1 LENPPPNYPDIL
13 SYITDGQQML
23 VSVIQAA
30 LALRPE
36 SVPAGRPFEA
46 IVMLQNTTDVNVEVT
61 AVVQLPPVDAAKAK
75 GRFVAQNERQMVTLL
90 PAEVGYL
97 VLPLYAYPDTA
108 PAQNYKLGIEL
119 RAVPTAQPRRIRQI
133 NTNGVTNEI
142 NLDYYF
148 YLTEEMINRMT
159 QLRELHFSAG
169 HKGIMS
175 GASALLGKTRFLGKT
190 GMIGSSLEATFS
202 VTSAQMG
209 KLTNFKP
216 GWVSLWALGNSSDA
230 RPLFERHKDVLIE
243 QVLPLLTRET
253 LFKPFYAATQARI
266 KQQSYEVQQ
275 LELLFIA
282 KLLTSVV
289 EAGIKPPQVYD
300 YEGQDLYHVAGLL
313 SRGYPADGSPI
324 PLPFWCRS
332 LLSLIGT
339 DPQVMTNPAAVLAG
353 PLYEDVLRDAIA
365 HGIMMMY
372 AVTGQELGTRDD
384 AFTYT
389 EFLIELLRK
398 PNRPLTFSDVYLP
411 LVIGGILV
419 ANDVVMTGE
428 EPLWSFQKLHET
440 ILMRQAERSEDND
453 LVFQLT
459 EQSIAWAL
467 RRYRDW
473 F

>member
-13 SYITDGQQML
+13 GYITDGQQML

-46 IVMLQNTTDVNVEVT
+46 IVLLQNTTDVNVEVT

-75 GRFVAQNERQMVTLL
+75 GRFVAQNERQVVTLL

-108 PAQNYKLGIEL
+108 PAQNYKLGVEL

-133 NTNGVTNEI
+133 NTNGITSEI

-148 YLTEEMINRMT
+148 YLTEELIDRMML
-159 QLRELHFSAG
+159 LRELHFSAG
-169 HKGIMS
+169 HKGIMA
-175 GASALLGKTRFLGKT
+175 GATALLGKTRFLGKT
-190 GMIGSSLEATFS
+190 GMIGSALEANFS
-202 VTSAQMG
+202 ITSAQMG

-243 QVLPLLTRET
+243 QILPLLTRET
-253 LFKPFYAATQARI
+253 LFKPFYAATMARI
-266 KQQSYEVQQ
+266 KQQSYEVQP

-289 EAGIKPPQVYD
+289 AAGIKPPQVYD
-300 YEGQDLYHVAGLL
+300 YEGQDLYHVAGLPA
-313 SRGYPADGSPI
+313 RGYPADGSPI

-332 LLSLIGT
+332 LLALIGT
-339 DPQVMTNPAAVLAG
+339 DPQVMTHPEGVLAG
-353 PLYEDVLRDAIA
+353 ALYEDVLRDAIT

-440 ILMRQAERSEDND
+440 I
-453 LVFQLT
+453 
-459 EQSIAWAL
+459 
-467 RRYRDW
+467 
-473 F
+473 

>member
-1 LENPPPNYPDIL
+1 
-13 SYITDGQQML
+13 
-23 VSVIQAA
+23 
-30 LALRPE
+30 
-36 SVPAGRPFEA
+36 
-46 IVMLQNTTDVNVEVT
+46 
-61 AVVQLPPVDAAKAK
+61 
-75 GRFVAQNERQMVTLL
+75 MV
-90 PAEVGYL
+90 G
-97 VLPLYAYPDTA
+97 
-108 PAQNYKLGIEL
+108 
-119 RAVPTAQPRRIRQI
+119 
-133 NTNGVTNEI
+133 
-142 NLDYYF
+142 
-148 YLTEEMINRMT
+148 
-159 QLRELHFSAG
+159 
-169 HKGIMS
+169 
-175 GASALLGKTRFLGKT
+175 SAL
-190 GMIGSSLEATFS
+190 EANFS
-202 VTSAQMG
+202 ITSAQMG

-253 LFKPFYAATQARI
+253 LFKPFYAATMARI
-266 KQQSYEVQQ
+266 KQQGYEVQP

-289 EAGIKPPQVYD
+289 AAGIKPPQVYD
-300 YEGQDLYHVAGLL
+300 YEGQELYHVAGLPA
-313 SRGYPADGSPI
+313 RGYPADGSPI

-332 LLSLIGT
+332 LLALIGT
-339 DPQVMTNPAAVLAG
+339 DPQVMTHPEGVLAG
-353 PLYEDVLRDAIA
+353 PLYEDVLRDAIT

-398 PNRPLTFSDVYLP
+398 PNRPLTFSDIYLP

-440 ILMRQAERSEDND
+440 ILMRQAERGEDND